1 MEKKPNVGVGAP
13 LVGRRREL
21 RTLSEALDQAVQ
33 YETPQV
39 VLVVG
44 GQGVGKT
51 RLLEH
56 WVEQIR
62 EDWLQVRAYRCAA
75 SDGGASYNLF
85 ASLLRTRFNLPEA
98 GELLEA
104 FRVQVEEVL
113 EDRRLAEFLHFLGSF
128 VGLTVPDSPFI
139 RALDEA
145 PQQHDEIA
153 RTVLRRFLEMDAQR
167 SALLLVLEDLHLA
180 DDDSLSLFRELAE
193 SLEGSPVVLLA
204 TCRPEL
210 FVREPDFCELEAE
223 LTRVDLHPLSGAE
236 SDQLLRELLSRVSSL
251 PDDLV
256 EEAAEMT
263 GGNPLFIEALVRMLI
278 ANGTIQARDDVWTID
293 ADLAED
299 FELPV
304 SVEEAVHARISSLS
318 APERDVLEKAAT
330 LGSVFW
336 KEALICFS
344 RLEREVDDKGDLWLA
359 DVEHQTI
366 QAILERLME
375 RDFILSLPDSSIPG
389 ATEFAFKHNM
399 ERELISK
406 MISHD
411 RMAQY
416 HLFAAQWLE
425 TRLRDRSEA
434 QLEYVGNHYEQGGN
448 RRRAAF
454 FYVHAGDK
462 ARARYANEQA
472 AVYYRRGI
480 GLLGLDDVVAKIEA
494 LHNLGDVCSVLGHHD
509 EALEHFSEMLHN
521 AWLLDNMSKG
531 GAAHRRIGRIHR
543 TLGDYD
549 RARSHLQ
556 SAMRLFEDAGDT
568 RGVAATLD
576 DVGQMAWLRGEYQ
589 RALDFHRRAL
599 AIKREIGNPRSI
611 AVALNN
617 IGSVHQNSGAFR
629 EAQDCFVEALEIR
642 REVGDQIGVVEGLLN
657 LGGVFRAQSDYSKAF
672 ELWTEALQQ
681 ARQIGDRLNEAY
693 LLINIGEALI
703 QLGRPRDASQRLD
716 EALALA
722 RELGDRR
729 LRVES
734 LRILAEVKLA
744 TGDLEEAE
752 RQAELAYETSE
763 ELGLRPETG
772 AALRTLAEVVAA
784 QEIDDE
790 RKQRAT
796 LLYDQAIELFTDLGN
811 DLEIART
818 FASFADYHDRCG
830 NWEDADHFR
839 SSADDIFNRLKGSG
853 SAAGGAGR

>member
-1 MEKKPNVGVGAP
+1 MDGMKPNVGVGAP
-13 LVGRRREL
+13 LVGRREEL
-21 RTLSEALDQAVQ
+21 KALSEALDRAIQ

-44 GQGVGKT
+44 GQGVGKS
-51 RLLEH
+51 RLLER
-56 WVEQIR
+56 WIDQIQ
-62 EDWLQVRAYRCAA
+62 DDYLQVRAYKCAA
-75 SDGGASYNLF
+75 SEGGASYTLF
-85 ASLLRTRFNLPEA
+85 ANLLRTRFNLPEA
-98 GELLEA
+98 GEILEA
-104 FRVQVEEVL
+104 FRVQVEDVL

-145 PQQHDEIA
+145 QQQHDEIA

-167 SALLLVLEDLHLA
+167 SALLVVLEDLQLA

-193 SLEGSPVVLLA
+193 SLEGAPVVLLG

-210 FVREPDFCELEAE
+210 FVREPDFCAVDAE
-223 LTRVDLHPLSGAE
+223 LTRIDLQPLSDAE
-236 SDQLLRELLSRVSSL
+236 SDQLLRKLLSRVEDL

-256 EEAAEMT
+256 EEAAGMT
-263 GGNPLFIEALVRMLI
+263 GGNPFFIESLVRMLI
-278 ANGTIQARDDVWTID
+278 ANGTIRAHGDRWTIN

-299 FELPV
+299 FDLPV
-304 SVEEAVHARISSLS
+304 SVEEAVHARISSLT
-318 APERDVLEKAAT
+318 AGERDVLEKAAT

-344 RLEREVDDKGDLWLA
+344 RLEREVEQKADLWLA

-366 QAILERLME
+366 QEILDGLME
-375 RDFILSLPDSSIPG
+375 RDFVLSLPDSSIPD
-389 ATEFAFKHNM
+389 ASEFAFKHNM

-406 MISHD
+406 MISHQ
-411 RMAQY
+411 RMERY

-434 QLEYVGNHYEQGGN
+434 QLEYVGNHYEQGN
-448 RRRAAF
+448 NHRRAAF

-480 GLLGLDDVVAKIEA
+480 GLLGLEDVLAKIEA

-521 AWLLDNMSKG
+521 AWLLDNMPKG

-543 TLGDYD
+543 TLGDYE
-549 RARSHLQ
+549 RALSHLQ
-556 SAMRLFEDAGDT
+556 SAMRLFDDAGDM

-576 DVGQMAWLRGEYQ
+576 DVGQVAWLKGEYQ
-589 RALDFHRRAL
+589 RALEYHRRAL
-599 AIKREIGNPRSI
+599 TIKREIGNPRSI

-617 IGSVHQNSGAFR
+617 IGTVHQNSGAFR
-629 EAQDCFVEALEIR
+629 EAQDCFVEALQIR

-657 LGGVFRAQSDYSKAF
+657 LGGVFRAQSDYSRAF
-672 ELWTEALQQ
+672 ELWTEALEQ

-693 LLINIGEALI
+693 LLINLGEALI
-703 QLGRPRDASQRLD
+703 QLGRPKDANQRLD
-716 EALALA
+716 EAQVLAK
-722 RELGDRR
+722 ELGDRR

-734 LRILAEVKLA
+734 LRIFAEVKLA
-744 TGDLEEAE
+744 TGDVEEAE

-784 QEIDDE
+784 QDIDEE

-839 SSADDIFNRLKGSG
+839 GSADAIFNRLKG
-853 SAAGGAGR
+853 ADK